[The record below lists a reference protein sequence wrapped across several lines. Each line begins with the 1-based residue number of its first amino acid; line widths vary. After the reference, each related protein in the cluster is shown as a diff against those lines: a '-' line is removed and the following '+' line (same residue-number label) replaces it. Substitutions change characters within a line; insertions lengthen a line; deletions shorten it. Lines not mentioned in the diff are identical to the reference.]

1 MRNILLA
8 VLVSLGPTL
17 AADDVVPDGSRV
29 LFLGD
34 SNTFDGRFIALL
46 EVHAKAHFPERKI
59 AWINLGLPSET
70 VTGLSEPDHP
80 YPRPDI
86 HTRVAEALK
95 KTKPTLVVA
104 CYGMN
109 DGIYYPF
116 SEDRFQKYQQGYRK
130 LIADCEKA
138 GTKVVLMSP
147 APFDARPVKAKTL
160 AKGAEKYSWLKPYV
174 DYDSEVLT
182 RYSDWQVTLREKGY
196 RVADAHAAMH
206 LHFAKMR
213 KIVPEYGVSADGIH
227 PDASGHFIIF
237 RELASTLGL
246 PITGRETRI
255 DAAAGSSGNPEVSGI
270 KVGPGKLDFTWKMS
284 VSFPRH
290 MAWHPR
296 LAEIENIAVGIG
308 SLRLGITGLPPG
320 KHALYEGDKLIG
332 SATAEQWKAGEDL
345 SKWAELSTNKRTAE
359 MWDLIQKKQRI
370 LGLAWLTD
378 VGHKR
383 PDTPKGTPLAE
394 ALKYGEEIDE
404 RVKKLT
410 SSAAIQLRVVTEK

>member
-147 APFDARPVKAKTL
+147 GPVRCPPSESQNARQ
-160 AKGAEKYSWLKPYV
+160 G
-174 DYDSEVLT
+174 
-182 RYSDWQVTLREKGY
+182 GG
-196 RVADAHAAMH
+196 
-206 LHFAKMR
+206 
-213 KIVPEYGVSADGIH
+213 KI
-227 PDASGHFIIF
+227 
-237 RELASTLGL
+237 
-246 PITGRETRI
+246 
-255 DAAAGSSGNPEVSGI
+255 
-270 KVGPGKLDFTWKMS
+270 
-284 VSFPRH
+284 
-290 MAWHPR
+290 
-296 LAEIENIAVGIG
+296 
-308 SLRLGITGLPPG
+308 
-320 KHALYEGDKLIG
+320 
-332 SATAEQWKAGEDL
+332 Q
-345 SKWAELSTNKRTAE
+345 
-359 MWDLIQKKQRI
+359 
-370 LGLAWLTD
+370 
-378 VGHKR
+378 
-383 PDTPKGTPLAE
+383 LAE
-394 ALKYGEEIDE
+394 ALRRLRFG
-404 RVKKLT
+404 
-410 SSAAIQLRVVTEK
+410 SPHAIFRLASDAT